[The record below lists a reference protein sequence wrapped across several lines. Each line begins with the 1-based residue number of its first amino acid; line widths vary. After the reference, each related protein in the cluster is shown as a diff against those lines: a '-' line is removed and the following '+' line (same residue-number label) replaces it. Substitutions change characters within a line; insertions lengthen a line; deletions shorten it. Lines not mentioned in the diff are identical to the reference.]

1 MHPIVL
7 RIVLLFMLFNFSVTA
22 AGALVDACCTP
33 DAVAESGHA
42 DCADEGEETG
52 DVHIPH
58 CCHALAH
65 YSALANEQAHAV
77 PLPAEYDRPV
87 LLPLRHL
94 LEHAPPVPPPNA

>member
-7 RIVLLFMLFNFSVTA
+7 RLVLVVMLFNFSVTA

-33 DAVAESGHA
+33 DVMAESGHA
-42 DCADEGEETG
+42 DCAEDDGELA

-58 CCHALAH
+58 CCHAMAH
-65 YSALANEQAHAV
+65 YSAPGHEQAQAV
-77 PLPAEYDRPV
+77 PSPTRFARPD